1 MLSVAKTETADPNV
15 RKSFTDMFARGE
27 VLTCEASCAKLMKL
41 LLEDGYESGAHI
53 DFYDI

>member
-1 MLSVAKTETADPNV
+1 MLSVAKTKTADPNV